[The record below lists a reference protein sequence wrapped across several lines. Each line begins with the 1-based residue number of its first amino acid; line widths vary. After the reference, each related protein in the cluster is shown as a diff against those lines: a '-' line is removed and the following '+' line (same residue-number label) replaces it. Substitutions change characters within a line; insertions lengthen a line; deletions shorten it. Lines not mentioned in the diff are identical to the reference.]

1 MPRSSRRILW
11 SVIRQRS
18 SRGGY
23 SDNPTVQSFGY
34 NDLTIAAQ
42 RSIAPVVRG
51 NVMGRHEG
59 ESSKWVV
66 VSEEPLPKRKRKSS
80 QKNTGK
86 KLVHVSMCYARILS
100 VCILYVPQN
109 LSTMNCE

>member
-1 MPRSSRRILW
+1 MLSKKFCQDHIEEYFG
-11 SVIRQRS
+11 RQRS

-51 NVMGRHEG
+51 NVMGRHKR

-66 VSEEPLPKRKRKSS
+66 VFEEPLPKRMRKS
-80 QKNTGK
+80 
-86 KLVHVSMCYARILS
+86 
-100 VCILYVPQN
+100 PQN
-109 LSTMNCE
+109 NTVL